1 MIPNRINAVFYLLNQ
16 YMHYLTVYIK
26 NRDSVRLQP
35 VIHIKKQKV

>member
-16 YMHYLTVYIK
+16 YMHYLTVK